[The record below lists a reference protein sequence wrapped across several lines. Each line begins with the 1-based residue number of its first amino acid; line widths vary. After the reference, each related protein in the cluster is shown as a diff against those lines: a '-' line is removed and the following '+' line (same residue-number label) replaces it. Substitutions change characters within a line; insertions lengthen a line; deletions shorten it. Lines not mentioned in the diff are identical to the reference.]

1 MTRDN
6 QTKGWNQNRN
16 KQKNAKNQWDKEL
29 AHWDWEKS
37 VRLANSQANFRKEK
51 IQMNKI
57 KDNEGTFHQKVK
69 KSREP

>member
-1 MTRDN
+1 MQRIN
-6 QTKGWNQNRN
+6 EIKSRLI
-16 KQKNAKNQWDKEL
+16 EI
-29 AHWDWEKS
+29 EKRS

-69 KSREP
+69 KSIEP